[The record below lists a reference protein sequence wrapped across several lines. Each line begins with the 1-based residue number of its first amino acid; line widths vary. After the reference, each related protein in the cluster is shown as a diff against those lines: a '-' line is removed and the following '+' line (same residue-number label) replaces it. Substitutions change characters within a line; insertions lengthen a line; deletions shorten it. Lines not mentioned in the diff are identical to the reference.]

1 MSRSC
6 PHLDKLLGMREEVT
20 RRDFLDGALLASG
33 AALLAAAAPGQ
44 MLAQADV
51 WTGYTGE
58 GDYRTR
64 QATRTPS
71 FTTRTPYA
79 MVLGIKRLLKSQIP
93 VNCMIASSWA
103 EGSPAYPRLCFSSS
117 ERAPHAAA

>member
-44 MLAQADV
+44 MLAQPTLGLA
-51 WTGYTGE
+51 TPARETI
-58 GDYRTR
+58 
-64 QATRTPS
+64 ATRPATRKAS
-71 FTTRTPYA
+71 FTTRTPFA
-79 MVLGIKRLLKSQIP
+79 MVLGIKRLRKSRIP
-93 VNCMIASSWA
+93 VNCTIA
-103 EGSPAYPRLCFSSS
+103 
-117 ERAPHAAA
+117 